1 MHLKLSRGRQIA
13 SICLVIIFFGILGAD
28 LVKLQIFEQKE
39 YEAIV
44 SNVSERTAPI
54 TAARGE
60 IVDCNGKKLVYNQQ
74 SYSIVFDATYFPSKS
89 DQQNRNRIV
98 SALIRLLESNKLE
111 WIDNLPL
118 EFDAEGKI
126 SYKADSDYLI
136 KLLRSRDYLNLND
149 YATAENCLNA
159 LIEKYDLQKY
169 GKREVRKISSVF
181 FEMEHKYFSPSAPY
195 TFAENIPAE
204 IIALI
209 KENSDFYLGV
219 DVEVVP
225 ERSYTDGSLAPHLL
239 GLTGVINAE
248 EYAEKKELGYS
259 QNDIIGRS
267 GLELAAEEY
276 LKGKDGVKT
285 IYTDSE
291 GNRTTEVTQEP
302 EQGNTVVLTINSG
315 LQKVTQDS
323 LAQAC
328 VVNNTKFSAI
338 VPSAGAAVVLSCK
351 DSSVLACASYPTY
364 DLSSYSEDAE
374 ALNKASGSPLWNR
387 ALMSTYA
394 CGSTAKPSVAIAALE
409 EGIIDEDTTFEC
421 HGSYN
426 YLGQI
431 FKCEQGHARSNVDVV
446 HAIDESCNT
455 FFMVVGDLLGIEKMN
470 EYREM
475 FGLGAKTGCELNEAV
490 GVLDSPEYRAS
501 RGQDWLPGYVV
512 QSAIGQAGNLW
523 TPIQLAN
530 YVNTIANGGTRYKC
544 HFIKSV
550 KSADYSKTVYEA
562 KTEVV
567 CETGISQKAINLVKE
582 GMLEVGTTGY
592 CAPYFLGLPV
602 QVACKTGTSQEIR
615 RVNGISYKINN
626 GFLIAFAPYENPEIA
641 IAVVGEGLISG
652 KYLATVVADIVEYYC
667 GMRESA
673 DKIQPS
679 QELIP

>member
-13 SICLVIIFFGILGAD
+13 SICLVIIFFGILGCD

-60 IVDCNGKKLVYNQQ
+60 IVDCNGKKLVYNEQ
-74 SYSIVFDATYFPSKS
+74 SYSIVFDAAYFPSTS
-89 DQQNRNRIV
+89 EQQNRNKIV
-98 SALIRLLESNKLE
+98 SALIRLLEANKLE

-118 EFDAEGKI
+118 EFDAKGKI
-126 SYKADSDYLI
+126 SYKADNDYLI

-149 YATAENCLNA
+149 YASAENCLNA
-159 LIEKYDLQKY
+159 LIEKYELQKY
-169 GKREVRKISSVF
+169 GKREARKISSVF

-209 KENSDFYLGV
+209 KENSDTYLGV

-225 ERSYTDGSLAPHLL
+225 ERSYTDGSIAPHLL
-239 GLTGVINAE
+239 GLTGIINAE
-248 EYAEKKELGYS
+248 EYAEKKELGYT

-291 GNRTTEVTQEP
+291 GNRTTEVTKEP

-315 LQKVTQDS
+315 LQKVAQES
-323 LAQAC
+323 LAEAC
-328 VVNNTKFSAI
+328 VVNNTKYSAI
-338 VPSAGAAVVLSCK
+338 VPSAGAVVVLSCK
-351 DSSVLACASYPTY
+351 DSAVLASASYPTY
-364 DLSSYSEDAE
+364 NLTTYSEDAE
-374 ALNKASGSPLWNR
+374 SLNKTPGSPLWNR

-409 EGIIDEDTTFEC
+409 EGIINEETTFEC

-431 FKCEQGHARSNVDVV
+431 FKCEQGHARSDVDVV

-501 RGQDWLPGYVV
+501 RGQDWVPGYVV

-550 KSADYSKTVYEA
+550 KSSDYSKTVYEA

-567 CETGISQKAINLVKE
+567 CETGISKKAINLVKE

-615 RVNGISYKINN
+615 RVNGVSYKINN

-652 KYLATVVADIVEYYC
+652 KYLASVVADIVDYYC
-667 GMRESA
+667 GMHESA
-673 DKIQPS
+673 AKIQPS